1 MILDS
6 ISLLILGVVGVTSL
20 FLRGRSLLTK
30 FHWQVFLASAFV
42 LFSYAA
48 YLGFL
53 LYKATIEHPIGRFFD
68 IEYILIFRVG
78 VRIFAPY
85 LISLIAALLFMWV
98 ATWYNKKYGE
108 RFFEKGEI
116 QLGGLSLLLVSHPG
130 WILYFPFVI
139 FVYLL
144 SHIYYQLRNGSSARL
159 PVYHLWVPTAIFV
172 ILISKYLLVDTRF
185 WLLLKF

>member
-1 MILDS
+1 MILS
-6 ISLLILGVVGVTSL
+6 FASLLVLGVVWGASSFT
-20 FLRGRSLLTK
+20 RGRFLLAK
-30 FHWQVFLASAFV
+30 LHWQVFFASAFM

-53 LYKATIEHPIGRFFD
+53 LYRATIDHPIGMFFD

-85 LISLIAALLFMWV
+85 LISLVVALLFMWV

-108 RFFEKGEI
+108 RFFEKEEI

-144 SHIYYQLRNGSSARL
+144 SHIYYQLRNGPGVRL

-172 ILISKYLLVDTRF
+172 ILISKYWLVNTGF
-185 WLLLKF
+185 WLLLKL